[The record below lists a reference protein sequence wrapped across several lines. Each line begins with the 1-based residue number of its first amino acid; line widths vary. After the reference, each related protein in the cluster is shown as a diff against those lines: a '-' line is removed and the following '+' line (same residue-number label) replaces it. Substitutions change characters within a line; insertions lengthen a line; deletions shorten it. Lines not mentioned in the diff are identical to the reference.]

1 MLLKNILILTS
12 ILLFSITSAHALTFR
27 AGSVLPPNSD
37 QGIAADYFAKR
48 VNELTN
54 GSVTVKIFHS
64 GELGPPPTQFEN
76 TITGAQDMVIDTL
89 DYFKSYDDRFGVMNT
104 PFVFRSREHTSKYLN
119 SNKFKKMSD
128 AIEER
133 GLVFIGNYNWMRQQ
147 DRGILSRTPILTPD
161 DLQGYKM
168 RMYQAEM
175 PIQFWSGMGAKL
187 SVLSWA
193 DVYTALATG
202 TVDSLTTV
210 VSASYLNKHIEAV
223 KYFTNLR
230 EYFQIVL
237 PVVSKKSWAKLN
249 SKQKNLF
256 HQAANEAGEVY
267 VKMSKQKND
276 EHIEAA
282 KEELGLVYIEPPLG
296 PWHKHADGVHEML
309 ENKGFIPKGIIAE
322 ARAIK

>member
-1 MLLKNILILTS
+1 MLQKNILILTS

-175 PIQFWSGMGAKL
+175 PIQFWSGMGANL

-237 PVVSKKSWAKLN
+237 PVVSKKSWDKLN

-309 ENKGFIPKGIIAE
+309 ENKGFIPRGIIAE